1 MFRTALLGSDRRS
14 GARAAALRC
23 AMADVRPIVM
33 DELQPG
39 GELLQSALWGRFKE
53 RFGWRA
59 RALRWTDGGGGGTL
73 LTLARP
79 TPFGAL
85 VYAPGGVPLPGDGS
99 GAALLGELAPRIA
112 APHRAAGGARP
123 TLVRY
128 DLAWEA
134 ADGAPPPL
142 RAAGRLRRAPVDV
155 QPTSTVIVDLV
166 AAEEQLLARMKAKT
180 RYNIRLAQRRGVA
193 VAVTAA
199 ADALGTPLAEW
210 YRLYRDTAARHH
222 ITAHDERY
230 FATLFALAAEAADR
244 APELYLVS
252 ARHGGEPVGGI
263 VVSVCGGVARYLY
276 GASTLRHRALMGNYA
291 LQWAAMRLARDRGCR
306 AYDLYGISPS
316 ADADH
321 PWAGLYR
328 FKTGFGG
335 SIVHRCGCWDYA
347 LRPMT
352 YPLFRRA
359 ELLRRDYYARLRPRL
374 ARLRGRPRDAAGD
387 P

>member
-1 MFRTALLGSDRRS
+1 MAV
-14 GARAAALRC
+14 RC
-23 AMADVRPIVM
+23 AMVDARPVALE
-33 DELQPG
+33 ELQPG
-39 GELLQSALWGRFKE
+39 DELLQSPLWGRFKE

-59 RALRWTDGGGGGTL
+59 RALSWMAPGGGGTL
-73 LTLARP
+73 LALTRS

-99 GAALLGELAPRIA
+99 GPALLDQLAPHIA
-112 APHRAAGGARP
+112 GAGGARP

-128 DLAWEA
+128 DLAWPSPA
-134 ADGAPPPL
+134 GDRPPL

-155 QPTSTVIVDLV
+155 QPTSTVIVDLA
-166 AAEEQLLARMKAKT
+166 AAEEQLLARMKSKT

-193 VAVTAA
+193 VAVMTA
-199 ADALGTPLAEW
+199 ADALGAPLAEW

-230 FATLFALAAEAADR
+230 FATLFALAAETANR
-244 APELYLVS
+244 QPELCLLS
-252 ARHGGEPVGGI
+252 ASHGGEPVGGI
-263 VVSVCGGVARYLY
+263 IVSVCGGMARYLY
-276 GASTLRHRALMGNYA
+276 GASTLRHRSLMGNYA

-335 SIVHRCGCWDYA
+335 AIVHRCGCWDYA
-347 LRPMT
+347 LRPLS
-352 YPLFRRA
+352 YLLFRRA

-374 ARLRGRPRDAAGD
+374 ARLRGRARGRRGGNLMRR
-387 P
+387 

>member
-1 MFRTALLGSDRRS
+1 
-14 GARAAALRC
+14 
-23 AMADVRPIVM
+23 MADAHAIAL

-39 GELLQSALWGRFKE
+39 DELLQSALWARFKE

-59 RALRWTDGGGGGTL
+59 RALRWTAAGGGGTL
-73 LTLARP
+73 LALIRS

-85 VYAPGGVPLPGDGS
+85 AYVPGGLPLPGAGS
-99 GAALLGELAPRIA
+99 GAALLDRLAPHIA
-112 APHRAAGGARP
+112 GPRAAGPNGAAGHGGARP

-128 DLAWEA
+128 DLAWPAPE
-134 ADGAPPPL
+134 GEPPPL
-142 RAAGRLRRAPVDV
+142 SATGRLRRAPVDV
-155 QPTSTVIVDLV
+155 QPTSTAIVDLT
-166 AAEEQLLARMKAKT
+166 ASEERLLAGMKAKT
-180 RYNIRLAQRRGVA
+180 RYNVRLAQRRGVA
-193 VAVTAA
+193 VAVHPAA
-199 ADALGTPLAEW
+199 TALGAPLAEW

-222 ITAHDERY
+222 ISAHGERY
-230 FATLFALAAEAADR
+230 FATLFALAAAAAVR
-244 APELYLVS
+244 EPSLYLIS

-263 VVSVCGGVARYLY
+263 VVSVCGRMARYLY
-276 GASTLRHRALMGNYA
+276 GASTLRHRSLMGNYA
-291 LQWAAMRLARDRGCR
+291 LQWAAMRLARDRGCL

-335 SIVHRCGCWDYA
+335 TIVHRCGCWDYA
-347 LRPMT
+347 VRPIP
-352 YPLFRRA
+352 YLLFRRA

-374 ARLRGRPRDAAGD
+374 ARLRGWRRAAGAAT

>member
-1 MFRTALLGSDRRS
+1 
-14 GARAAALRC
+14 
-23 AMADVRPIVM
+23 MADVRPIAL

-39 GELLQSALWGRFKE
+39 DELLQSALWGRFKE

-59 RALRWTDGGGGGTL
+59 QALRWTAGGGGGTL
-73 LTLARP
+73 LTLARS

-85 VYAPGGVPLPGDGS
+85 LYAPGGVPLPGDGS
-99 GAALLGELAPRIA
+99 GAALLGQLAPRMA
-112 APHRAAGGARP
+112 GPHPANGTGADTAPGGTRP

-128 DLAWEA
+128 DLAWA
-134 ADGAPPPL
+134 APDGGPMPL
-142 RAAGRLRRAPVDV
+142 SASGRLHRAPVDV
-155 QPTSTVIVDLV
+155 QPTSTVIVDLG
-166 AAEEQLLARMKAKT
+166 ADEEQLLARMKAKT
-180 RYNIRLAQRRGVA
+180 RYNTRLAQRRGVA
-193 VAVTAA
+193 VTVTAA
-199 ADALGTPLAEW
+199 AATLGGPLAEW

-222 ITAHDERY
+222 ITGHDERY
-230 FATLFALAAEAADR
+230 FATLFALAAEAA
-244 APELYLVS
+244 APAPDLYLLS
-252 ARHGGEPVGGI
+252 AHHGGEPVGGI
-263 VVSVCGGVARYLY
+263 VVSVCGGMARYLY
-276 GASTLRHRALMGNYA
+276 GASTLRHRSLMGNYA

-347 LRPMT
+347 VRPIP
-352 YPLFRRA
+352 YLLFRRA

-374 ARLRGRPRDAAGD
+374 ARLRGRPRASGTGGR
-387 P
+387 

>member
-1 MFRTALLGSDRRS
+1 
-14 GARAAALRC
+14 
-23 AMADVRPIVM
+23 MADVRPIVL

-39 GELLQSALWGRFKE
+39 DELLQSTLWGRFKE

-59 RALRWTDGGGGGTL
+59 RALRWTAGGGGGTL

-85 VYAPGGVPLPGDGS
+85 VYAPGGVPPPGDGS
-99 GAALLGELAPRIA
+99 GAALLGQLGPRIA
-112 APHRAAGGARP
+112 GPHGASGAGAATETGGARP

-134 ADGAPPPL
+134 PAGGPPPL
-142 RAAGRLRRAPVDV
+142 RACGRLRRAPVDV

-166 AAEEQLLARMKAKT
+166 ATEEQLLARMKAKT

-199 ADALGTPLAEW
+199 ADASGAPLAEW

-230 FATLFALAAEAADR
+230 FATLFALAAEAADP
-244 APELYLVS
+244 APELYLLS

-263 VVSVCGGVARYLY
+263 VVSVCGGTARYLY
-276 GASTLRHRALMGNYA
+276 GASTLRHRSLMGNYA

-306 AYDLYGISPS
+306 VYDLYGISPS
-316 ADADH
+316 AAADH

-347 LRPMT
+347 VRPIA
-352 YPLFRRA
+352 YRLFRRA
-359 ELLRRDYYARLRPRL
+359 ELVRRDYYARLRPRL
-374 ARLRGRPRDAAGD
+374 ARLRGRPPAGASD
-387 P
+387 R